1 MPNHEGYIAS
11 AANLRVKAWA
21 KLTERKHREREGK
34 FLLEGVH
41 LVKEALLAGWPLE
54 CVAYDAGAGVPAE
67 LAAWAEADAGV
78 GVGNAGE
85 LEEAGQSAD
94 LARSSGAARRGP
106 AWIPVSPEV
115 IAKCSQSETP
125 QPVFAV
131 AMKRAGVADLTREF
145 GMTGRQLND
154 RTSEAGPG
162 RDRKPVGEAGSVA
175 QGNHSSGAAAPMFD
189 PESALVVVLDGVQD
203 PGNVGTIVR
212 SAAACGAT
220 AVVLGRGTAD
230 ICNAKT
236 LRATMGALFHVPVI
250 EADLTELLP
259 QAVESG
265 IVVVGTSLQAA
276 RSCYECD
283 FRRGVWLVFGNEG
296 SGMSAAVSGSVSEH
310 VIIPMTG
317 HAESLNVAMAAT
329 VLLFEAQRQRMD
341 ESVAALG
348 S

>member
-11 AANLRVKAWA
+11 AANPRVKAWA
-21 KLTERKHREREGK
+21 KLAERKYREREGK

-41 LVKEALLAGWPLE
+41 LVKEALMAGWPLE

-67 LAAWAEADAGV
+67 LAAWANAGKSEGAGV
-78 GVGNAGE
+78 SA
-85 LEEAGQSAD
+85 EEAQSG
-94 LARSSGAARRGP
+94 SAARPGP

-115 IAKCSQSETP
+115 IAKCSRSETP

-131 AMKRAGVADLTREF
+131 ALKRADEASWPHWPHASVMAERPIDDAPESGIRRNDPPGPPGVIDPLF
-145 GMTGRQLND
+145 D
-154 RTSEAGPG
+154 R
-162 RDRKPVGEAGSVA
+162 
-175 QGNHSSGAAAPMFD
+175 
-189 PESALVVVLDGVQD
+189 ESALVVALDGVQD

-220 AVVLGRGTAD
+220 AVILGRGTAD
-230 ICNAKT
+230 IYNAKT

-250 EADLTELLP
+250 EAELTELLP
-259 QAVESG
+259 QALERGVD
-265 IVVVGTSLQAA
+265 VVGTSLQAA
-276 RSCYECD
+276 SSCYERD

-296 SGMSAAVSGSVSEH
+296 SGLSPAVSACVNEH

-329 VLLFEAQRQRMD
+329 VLLFEAQRQRMI
-341 ESVAALG
+341 
-348 S
+348 